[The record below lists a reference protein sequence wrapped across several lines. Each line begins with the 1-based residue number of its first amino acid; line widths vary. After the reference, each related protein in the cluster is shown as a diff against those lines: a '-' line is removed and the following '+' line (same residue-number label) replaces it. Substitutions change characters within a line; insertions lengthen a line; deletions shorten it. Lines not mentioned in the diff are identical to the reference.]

1 MGKNKNIKQKKFSR
15 HKTVA
20 SAKIKTQ
27 ARERKRGIASMPI
40 IPGMWQTNAITFLL
54 LVMAT
59 LVLYVGDLRLGFFA
73 VDDPQYVV
81 ENPWIRGVTFENLRH
96 ILATPYFAN
105 YSPLHLLSYILDYVF
120 AGLNPFAFHLSS
132 NLWGGLVAG
141 FVFLLALALTGSR
154 LVSVAAAVLFILHPA
169 HVEAIAWISSRKDL
183 VAAAFALPSLL
194 AYLRYRQGG
203 EKAAGRGLPALP
215 GRARHSVR
223 AKACWWYIASLVLF
237 LLAVAGKLSVAT
249 FPVVFLAHD
258 LFIERRPLKR
268 SLLDKVPFL
277 VAAGTIALVVA
288 AAQPSTGVHPSPYG
302 FLAALVQN
310 LWLLTGF
317 GTYVIYRTPFGS
329 TSLLLQFISVAIL
342 IAIFVAPLLIGRR
355 APIATVLIYWILFT
369 LIPSQVL
376 SFAYPVADRYL
387 FFPSVAAAVLIAWG
401 VMTMGERL
409 GRQGLIG
416 AVILLLVL
424 GSMWARTTITYVSEW
439 RDPRSV
445 WYAASAK
452 SSDSLVSYNL
462 GWQYLDISAGLGKSA
477 RKPRPSEADLQRLA
491 SAIWKN
497 DPRLPALLSEWSQG
511 QRSGAFE
518 TEFQHYLR
526 TLAQQGFDRALAAK
540 GKHIL
545 PDLYLRRGLLRLDQ
559 GDLQG
564 ARKELLTGVDEA
576 KRSSYSEGR
585 EEVLVNTYNN
595 LGIVAWKEANYQ
607 EALHWLQL
615 AEEEQSRAGANWLP
629 DLTANRE
636 RLEAIIASL
645 SSH

>member
-1 MGKNKNIKQKKFSR
+1 M
-15 HKTVA
+15 A
-20 SAKIKTQ
+20 SNRKPGRSKSTKPEVKPEPRG
-27 ARERKRGIASMPI
+27 RERKTLEPKTSDTSQPLLPGSWHTNLI
-40 IPGMWQTNAITFLL
+40 IFLL
-54 LVMAT
+54 LTIAT
-59 LVLYVGDLRLGFFA
+59 LALYAGDLRLGFFKI
-73 VDDPQYVV
+73 DDQQYVV
-81 ENPWIRGVTFENLRH
+81 NNRWIRAVTIENLRH
-96 ILATPYFAN
+96 ILTTPYFVN
-105 YSPLHLLSYILDYVF
+105 YSPLHLFSYMLDYAL
-120 AGLNPFAFHLSS
+120 AGLNAFAFHLSS
-132 NLWGGLVAG
+132 NIWAGLVAG
-141 FVFLLALALTGSR
+141 FVFLVGLALTGR
-154 LVSVAAAVLFILHPA
+154 QTVGVAAGALFVLHPA

-203 EKAAGRGLPALP
+203 SAAIKWYFA
-215 GRARHSVR
+215 SV
-223 AKACWWYIASLVLF
+223 LLF
-237 LLAVAGKLSVAT
+237 LVGVAGKLSVAT
-249 FPVVFLAHD
+249 FPAVFLAHD

-268 SLLDKVPFL
+268 SLLDKVPFV
-277 VAAGTIALVVA
+277 VAAGMIALVVA

-452 SSDSLVSYNL
+452 SSDSLVFYNL

-518 TEFQHYLR
+518 TEFQHHLR

>member
-1 MGKNKNIKQKKFSR
+1 
-15 HKTVA
+15 VA
-20 SAKIKTQ
+20 SNRKPGRSKSTKPEVKPEPRG
-27 ARERKRGIASMPI
+27 RERKRLEPKTSDTSQPLLPGSWHTNLI
-40 IPGMWQTNAITFLL
+40 IFLL
-54 LVMAT
+54 LTIAT
-59 LVLYVGDLRLGFFA
+59 LALYAGDLRLGFFKI
-73 VDDPQYVV
+73 DDQQYVV
-81 ENPWIRGVTFENLRH
+81 NNPWIRGLSMENLRH
-96 ILATPYFAN
+96 ILTTPYFVN
-105 YSPLHLLSYILDYVF
+105 YSPLHLLSYMLDYAL
-120 AGLNPFAFHLSS
+120 AGLNAFAFHLSS
-132 NLWGGLVAG
+132 NIWAGLVAG
-141 FVFLLALALTGSR
+141 FVFLVALALTGR
-154 LVSVAAAVLFILHPA
+154 ETVAIAAAALFVLHPA

-194 AYLRYRQGG
+194 AYLCYRQGG
-203 EKAAGRGLPALP
+203 ATAKRWYVV
-215 GRARHSVR
+215 SV
-223 AKACWWYIASLVLF
+223 LLF
-237 LLAVAGKLSVAT
+237 LFAVAGKLSVAT
-249 FPVVFLAHD
+249 FPAVFLAYD
-258 LFIERRPLKR
+258 LFIERRPLTR

-277 VAAGTIALVVA
+277 VAAGMIALVVA
-288 AAQPSTGVHPSPYG
+288 SAQPSTGVHPSPHG

-355 APIATVLIYWILFT
+355 APVATVLIYWILFT

-409 GRQGLIG
+409 GRQGSIG
-416 AVILLLVL
+416 AVILLLAL

-452 SSDSLVSYNL
+452 SSDPLVFYNL

-491 SAIWKN
+491 SAIWEN
-497 DPRLPALLSEWSQG
+497 DPRFAALLSEWSQG
-511 QRSGAFE
+511 QRGGAIE
-518 TEFQHYLR
+518 TEFQHHLR
-526 TLAQQGFDRALAAK
+526 TLAQQGFDSALSAK

-545 PDLYLRRGLLRLDQ
+545 PDLYLRRGLLLLDQ
-559 GDLQG
+559 DDLQG
-564 ARKELLTGVDEA
+564 ARREFLAAVDETS
-576 KRSSYSEGR
+576 RSSFTEGR
-585 EEVLVNTYNN
+585 QEVLVNSYNN
-595 LGIVAWKEANYQ
+595 LGIVAWRQTNYS
-607 EALHWLQL
+607 EALHWLRL
-615 AEEEQSRAGANWLP
+615 AEEEQTRSGSNWLP
-629 DLTANRE
+629 DLTANRK
-636 RLEAIIASL
+636 RLEAIIATL

>member
-1 MGKNKNIKQKKFSR
+1 VVSNRKPGRSKSTRPEVKPEPR
-15 HKTVA
+15 G
-20 SAKIKTQ
+20 
-27 ARERKRGIASMPI
+27 RERKRLEPKTSNTSQPLL
-40 IPGMWQTNAITFLL
+40 PGSWHTNLITFLL
-54 LVMAT
+54 LTIAT
-59 LVLYVGDLRLGFFA
+59 LALYAGDLRLGFFKI
-73 VDDPQYVV
+73 DDQQYVV
-81 ENPWIRGVTFENLRH
+81 NNLWIRGVTIENLRH
-96 ILATPYFAN
+96 ILTTPYFVN
-105 YSPLHLLSYILDYVF
+105 YSPLHLLSYMLDYAL
-120 AGLNPFAFHLSS
+120 AGLNAFAFHLSS
-132 NLWGGLVAG
+132 NILAGLVAG
-141 FVFLLALALTGSR
+141 FVFLVALALTGR
-154 LVSVAAAVLFILHPA
+154 QAVALAAGALFVLHPA

-203 EKAAGRGLPALP
+203 SAAI
-215 GRARHSVR
+215 
-223 AKACWWYIASLVLF
+223 KWYAAAVLLF

-249 FPVVFLAHD
+249 FPAVFLAHD
-258 LFIERRPLKR
+258 LFIERRPLRR

-277 VAAGTIALVVA
+277 VAAGMIALMVA
-288 AAQPSTGVHPSPYG
+288 SAQPPTGAHPSPYG
-302 FLAALVQN
+302 LLAALVQN

-355 APIATVLIYWILFT
+355 APIAAVLIYWILFT

-409 GRQGLIG
+409 GRQGSIG
-416 AVILLLVL
+416 AVILLLAL

-445 WYAASAK
+445 WYAASTK
-452 SSDSLVSYNL
+452 SSDPLVFYNL

-491 SAIWKN
+491 SAIWES
-497 DPRLPALLSEWSQG
+497 DSRFPALLSEWSQG
-511 QRSGAFE
+511 QRGGAIE
-518 TEFQHYLR
+518 TEFQHHLR
-526 TLAQQGFDRALAAK
+526 TLAQQGFDSALSAK
-540 GKHIL
+540 GRHIL
-545 PDLYLRRGLLRLDQ
+545 PDLYLRRGLLFLDQ
-559 GDLQG
+559 DDLQG
-564 ARKELLTGVDEA
+564 ARGEFLTAVDETS
-576 KRSSYSEGR
+576 RSSFTEGR
-585 EEVLVNTYNN
+585 QEVLVNSYNN
-595 LGIVAWKEANYQ
+595 LGIVAWRQTNYS
-607 EALHWLQL
+607 EALHWLRL
-615 AEEEQSRAGANWLP
+615 AEEEQTRSGANWLP
-629 DLTANRE
+629 DLTANRK

>member
-1 MGKNKNIKQKKFSR
+1 MQGNNRPRWRPIGTEEDLKPRSPKLNQSLGDE
-15 HKTVA
+15 
-20 SAKIKTQ
+20 SAKGQ
-27 ARERKRGIASMPI
+27 ERKTSDTPQPLL
-40 IPGMWQTNAITFLL
+40 PGSWQTNLIIFLL
-54 LVMAT
+54 LTLAT
-59 LVLYVGDLRLGFFA
+59 LALYAGDLRLGFFKI
-73 VDDPQYVV
+73 DDQQYVV
-81 ENPWIRGVTFENLRH
+81 NNPWIRGVTIENLRH
-96 ILATPYFAN
+96 ILTTPYFVN
-105 YSPLHLLSYILDYVF
+105 YSPLHLFSYMLDYAL
-120 AGLNPFAFHLSS
+120 AGLNAFAFHLSS
-132 NLWGGLVAG
+132 NIWAGLVAG
-141 FVFLLALALTGSR
+141 FVFLVAVALTGR
-154 LVSVAAAVLFILHPA
+154 LTVAIAAGALFVLHPA

-203 EKAAGRGLPALP
+203 SAATKWYVA
-215 GRARHSVR
+215 SV
-223 AKACWWYIASLVLF
+223 LLF

-249 FPVVFLAHD
+249 FPAVFLAHD

-277 VAAGTIALVVA
+277 VAAGMIALVVA
-288 AAQPSTGVHPSPYG
+288 SAQPSTGVHPSPNG

-342 IAIFVAPLLIGRR
+342 IAIFVAPLLIARR
-355 APIATVLIYWILFT
+355 APLATVLIYWILFT

-409 GRQGLIG
+409 GRPGLIG
-416 AVILLLVL
+416 AVIFLLAL

-445 WYAASAK
+445 WYGASAK
-452 SSDSLVSYNL
+452 SSDSLVFNNL
-462 GWQYLDISAGLGKSA
+462 GREYLDISAGLGKSA
-477 RKPRPSEADLQRLA
+477 RKPRPSETDLQRLA
-491 SAIWKN
+491 SAIWKS

-511 QRSGAFE
+511 QRGGAIE
-518 TEFQHYLR
+518 TEFQHHLR
-526 TLAQQGFDRALAAK
+526 TLAQQGFDNALAAK
-540 GKHIL
+540 GRHIL
-545 PDLYLRRGLLRLDQ
+545 PDLYMRRGLLLLDQ
-559 GDLQG
+559 DDLQG
-564 ARKELLTGVDEA
+564 ARREFLAAVDEA
-576 KRSSYSEGR
+576 SRSSFTEGR
-585 EEVLVNTYNN
+585 QEVLVNSYNN
-595 LGIVAWKEANYQ
+595 LGIVAWRQTNYP
-607 EALHWLQL
+607 EALHWLRL
-615 AEEEQSRAGANWLP
+615 AEEEQTRSGANWLP
-629 DLTANRE
+629 DLTANRK

>member
-1 MGKNKNIKQKKFSR
+1 
-15 HKTVA
+15 VA
-20 SAKIKTQ
+20 SNRKPGRSKSTKPEVKPEPRG
-27 ARERKRGIASMPI
+27 RERKRLERKTSDTSQPLLPGSWHTNLI
-40 IPGMWQTNAITFLL
+40 IFLL
-54 LVMAT
+54 LTIAT
-59 LVLYVGDLRLGFFA
+59 LALYAGDLRLGFFKI
-73 VDDPQYVV
+73 DDQQYVV
-81 ENPWIRGVTFENLRH
+81 NNPWIRGLSMENLRH
-96 ILATPYFAN
+96 ILTTPYFVN
-105 YSPLHLLSYILDYVF
+105 YSPLHLLSYMLDYAL
-120 AGLNPFAFHLSS
+120 AGLNAFAFHLSS
-132 NLWGGLVAG
+132 NIWAGLVAG
-141 FVFLLALALTGSR
+141 FVFLVALALTGR
-154 LVSVAAAVLFILHPA
+154 QTVAIAAGVLFVLHPA

-194 AYLRYRQGG
+194 AYLCYRQGG
-203 EKAAGRGLPALP
+203 ATAKRWYVV
-215 GRARHSVR
+215 SV
-223 AKACWWYIASLVLF
+223 LLF
-237 LLAVAGKLSVAT
+237 LFAVAGKLSVAT
-249 FPVVFLAHD
+249 FPAVFLAYD
-258 LFIERRPLKR
+258 LFIERRPLTR

-277 VAAGTIALVVA
+277 VAAGMIALVVA
-288 AAQPSTGVHPSPYG
+288 SAQPSTGVHPSPHG

-409 GRQGLIG
+409 GRQGSIG
-416 AVILLLVL
+416 AVILLLAL

-452 SSDSLVSYNL
+452 SSDPLVFYNL

-491 SAIWKN
+491 SAIWES
-497 DPRLPALLSEWSQG
+497 DPRFPALLSEWSQG
-511 QRSGAFE
+511 QRGGAIE
-518 TEFQHYLR
+518 TEFQHHLR
-526 TLAQQGFDRALAAK
+526 TLAQQGFDSALSAK

-545 PDLYLRRGLLRLDQ
+545 PDLYLRRGLLLLDQ
-559 GDLQG
+559 DDLQG
-564 ARKELLTGVDEA
+564 ARREFLAAVDETS
-576 KRSSYSEGR
+576 RSSFTEGR
-585 EEVLVNTYNN
+585 QEVLVNSYNN
-595 LGIVAWKEANYQ
+595 LGIVAWRQTNYS
-607 EALHWLQL
+607 EALRWLRL
-615 AEEEQSRAGANWLP
+615 AEEEQTRSGGNWVP
-629 DLTANRE
+629 DLTANRK
-636 RLEAIIASL
+636 RLEAIIATL
-645 SSH
+645 SPQ

>member
-1 MGKNKNIKQKKFSR
+1 MSNRKPVRSKSTKPEVKPGPR
-15 HKTVA
+15 G
-20 SAKIKTQ
+20 
-27 ARERKRGIASMPI
+27 RERKRPEPKTSDTSQPLL
-40 IPGMWQTNAITFLL
+40 PGSWHTNLITFLL
-54 LVMAT
+54 LTILT
-59 LVLYVGDLRLGFFA
+59 LALYAGDLHLGFFKI
-73 VDDPQYVV
+73 DDQQYVV
-81 ENPWIRGVTFENLRH
+81 NNPWIRGVTIENLRH
-96 ILATPYFAN
+96 ILTTPYFVN
-105 YSPLHLLSYILDYVF
+105 YSPLHLLSYVLDYAL
-120 AGLNPFAFHLSS
+120 AGLNAFAFHLSS
-132 NLWGGLVAG
+132 NMWAGLVAG
-141 FVFLLALALTGSR
+141 FVFLAALALTGR
-154 LVSVAAAVLFILHPA
+154 QTVAIAAGALFVLHPA

-203 EKAAGRGLPALP
+203 SAAIKWYFA
-215 GRARHSVR
+215 SV
-223 AKACWWYIASLVLF
+223 LLF
-237 LLAVAGKLSVAT
+237 LLGVAGKLSVAT
-249 FPVVFLAHD
+249 FPAVFLAHD

-277 VAAGTIALVVA
+277 VAAGVIALVVA
-288 AAQPSTGVHPSPYG
+288 SAQPSTGVHPSPDG

-329 TSLLLQFISVAIL
+329 TSLLLQFISVSIL

-387 FFPSVAAAVLIAWG
+387 FFPSAAAAVLIAWG
-401 VMTMGERL
+401 VMTVGERL
-409 GRQGLIG
+409 GRQGSIG
-416 AVILLLVL
+416 AVILLLAL

-452 SSDSLVSYNL
+452 SSEPLVSYNL

-491 SAIWKN
+491 SAIWES

-511 QRSGAFE
+511 QRGGAIE
-518 TEFQHYLR
+518 TEFQHHLR
-526 TLAQQGFDRALAAK
+526 SLAQQGFDRALSAK
-540 GKHIL
+540 GRHIM
-545 PDLYLRRGLLRLDQ
+545 PDLYLRRGLLLLDQ
-559 GDLQG
+559 DDLQG
-564 ARKELLTGVDEA
+564 ARGEFLAAVDEA
-576 KRSSYSEGR
+576 SRSSFTEGR
-585 EEVLVNTYNN
+585 QEVLVNSYNN
-595 LGIVAWKEANYQ
+595 LGIVAWRQTNYS
-607 EALHWLQL
+607 EALHWLRL
-615 AEEEQSRAGANWLP
+615 AEEEQTRSGANWLP
-629 DLTANRE
+629 DLTANRK

>member
-1 MGKNKNIKQKKFSR
+1 M
-15 HKTVA
+15 A
-20 SAKIKTQ
+20 SNRKPGRSKSTKPEVKPEPRG
-27 ARERKRGIASMPI
+27 RERKRLERKTSDTSQPLLPGSWHTNLI
-40 IPGMWQTNAITFLL
+40 IFLL
-54 LVMAT
+54 LTIAT
-59 LVLYVGDLRLGFFA
+59 LALYAGDLRLGFFKI
-73 VDDPQYVV
+73 DDQQYVV
-81 ENPWIRGVTFENLRH
+81 NNPWIRGLSMENLRH
-96 ILATPYFAN
+96 ILTTPYFVN
-105 YSPLHLLSYILDYVF
+105 YSPLHLLSYMLDYAL
-120 AGLNPFAFHLSS
+120 AGLNAFAFHLSS
-132 NLWGGLVAG
+132 NIWAGLVAG
-141 FVFLLALALTGSR
+141 FVFLVALALTGR
-154 LVSVAAAVLFILHPA
+154 QTVAIAAGVLFVLHPA

-194 AYLRYRQGG
+194 AYLCYRQGG
-203 EKAAGRGLPALP
+203 ATAKRWYVV
-215 GRARHSVR
+215 SV
-223 AKACWWYIASLVLF
+223 LLF
-237 LLAVAGKLSVAT
+237 LFAVAGKLSVAT
-249 FPVVFLAHD
+249 FPAVFLAYD
-258 LFIERRPLKR
+258 LFIERRPLTR

-277 VAAGTIALVVA
+277 VAAGMIALVA
-288 AAQPSTGVHPSPYG
+288 ASAQPSTGVHPSPHG

-409 GRQGLIG
+409 GRQGSIG
-416 AVILLLVL
+416 AVILLLAL

-452 SSDSLVSYNL
+452 SSDPLVFYNL

-491 SAIWKN
+491 SAIWKS
-497 DPRLPALLSEWSQG
+497 DPRFPALLSEWSQG
-511 QRSGAFE
+511 QRGGAIE
-518 TEFQHYLR
+518 TEFQHHLR
-526 TLAQQGFDRALAAK
+526 TLAQQGFDSALSAK

-545 PDLYLRRGLLRLDQ
+545 PDLYLRRGLLLLDQ
-559 GDLQG
+559 DDLQG
-564 ARKELLTGVDEA
+564 ARREFLAAVDETS
-576 KRSSYSEGR
+576 RSSFTEGR
-585 EEVLVNTYNN
+585 QEVLVNSYNN
-595 LGIVAWKEANYQ
+595 LGIVAWRQTNYS
-607 EALHWLQL
+607 EALRWLRL
-615 AEEEQSRAGANWLP
+615 AEEEQTRSGGNWVP
-629 DLTANRE
+629 DLTANRK
-636 RLEAIIASL
+636 RLEAIIATL
-645 SSH
+645 SPQ

>member
-1 MGKNKNIKQKKFSR
+1 M
-15 HKTVA
+15 A
-20 SAKIKTQ
+20 SNRKPGRSKSTKPEVKPEPRG
-27 ARERKRGIASMPI
+27 RERKRPEPKTSDTSQPLL
-40 IPGMWQTNAITFLL
+40 PGSWHTNLITFLL
-54 LVMAT
+54 LTIAT
-59 LVLYVGDLRLGFFA
+59 LALYAGDLRLGFFKI
-73 VDDPQYVV
+73 DDQQYVV
-81 ENPWIRGVTFENLRH
+81 NNPWIRGVTIQNLRH
-96 ILATPYFAN
+96 ILTTPYFVN
-105 YSPLHLLSYILDYVF
+105 YSPLHLLSYMLDYVL
-120 AGLNPFAFHLSS
+120 AGLNAFAFHLSS
-132 NLWGGLVAG
+132 NIWAGLVAG
-141 FVFLLALALTGSR
+141 FVFLVGLALTGR
-154 LVSVAAAVLFILHPA
+154 QTVAIAAGALFVLHPA

-203 EKAAGRGLPALP
+203 SAAIKWYFA
-215 GRARHSVR
+215 SV
-223 AKACWWYIASLVLF
+223 LLF
-237 LLAVAGKLSVAT
+237 LLGVAGKLSVAT
-249 FPVVFLAHD
+249 FPAVFLAHD
-258 LFIERRPLKR
+258 LFIERRPWMR
-268 SLLDKVPFL
+268 SSLARALLDKVPFL
-277 VAAGTIALVVA
+277 VAAGSIALVVA

-518 TEFQHYLR
+518 TEFQHHLR

>member
-1 MGKNKNIKQKKFSR
+1 
-15 HKTVA
+15 VA
-20 SAKIKTQ
+20 SNRKPGRSKSTKPEVKPEP
-27 ARERKRGIASMPI
+27 RGPERKRLEPKTSDTSQPLL
-40 IPGMWQTNAITFLL
+40 PGSWHTNLITFLL
-54 LVMAT
+54 LTIAT
-59 LVLYVGDLRLGFFA
+59 LALYAGDLRLGFFKI
-73 VDDPQYVV
+73 DDQQYVV
-81 ENPWIRGVTFENLRH
+81 NNPWIRGVTIENLRH
-96 ILATPYFAN
+96 ILTTPYFVN
-105 YSPLHLLSYILDYVF
+105 YSPLHLFSYMLDYAL
-120 AGLNPFAFHLSS
+120 AGLNAFAFHLSS
-132 NLWGGLVAG
+132 NIWAGLVAG
-141 FVFLLALALTGSR
+141 FVFLVAVALTGR
-154 LVSVAAAVLFILHPA
+154 QTVAIAAGALFVLHPA

-203 EKAAGRGLPALP
+203 SAAIKWYFA
-215 GRARHSVR
+215 SV
-223 AKACWWYIASLVLF
+223 LLF

-249 FPVVFLAHD
+249 FPAVFLAYD
-258 LFIERRPLKR
+258 LFVERRPLMR

-277 VAAGTIALVVA
+277 VAAGMIALVA
-288 AAQPSTGVHPSPYG
+288 ASAQPSTGVHPSPHG
-302 FLAALVQN
+302 LLAALVQN

-355 APIATVLIYWILFT
+355 APLATVLIYWILFT

-387 FFPSVAAAVLIAWG
+387 FFPSVAVAVLIAWG

-409 GRQGLIG
+409 GRQGSIG
-416 AVILLLVL
+416 AVILLLAL

-452 SSDSLVSYNL
+452 SSDPLVFYNL

-491 SAIWKN
+491 SAIWES
-497 DPRLPALLSEWSQG
+497 DPRFPALLSEWSQG
-511 QRSGAFE
+511 QRGGAIE
-518 TEFQHYLR
+518 TEFQHRLR
-526 TLAQQGFDRALAAK
+526 TLAQQGFDSALSAK
-540 GKHIL
+540 GRHIL
-545 PDLYLRRGLLRLDQ
+545 PDLYLRRGLLLLDQ
-559 GDLQG
+559 DDLQG
-564 ARKELLTGVDEA
+564 ARGEFLAAVDEA
-576 KRSSYSEGR
+576 ARSSFTEGR
-585 EEVLVNTYNN
+585 QEVLVNSYNN
-595 LGIVAWKEANYQ
+595 LGIVAWRQTNYS
-607 EALHWLQL
+607 EALHWLRL
-615 AEEEQSRAGANWLP
+615 AEEEQTRSGANWLP
-629 DLTANRE
+629 DLTANRK